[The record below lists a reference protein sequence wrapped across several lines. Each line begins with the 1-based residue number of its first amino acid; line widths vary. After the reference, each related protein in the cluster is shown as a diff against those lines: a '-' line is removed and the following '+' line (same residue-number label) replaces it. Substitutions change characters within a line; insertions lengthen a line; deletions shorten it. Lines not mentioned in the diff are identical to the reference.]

1 MEGFGV
7 VVVGSSDVNVDSGVV
22 VGSVD
27 AVVGS
32 VVVVVGSGDVVVGSA
47 VVVVGSDVVVV
58 SSGVG
63 VVGSA
68 VVVLGSE
75 LEAVEG
81 PFDIIFKQS
90 IFKEQIKLIAEQS
103 TKAYCKCMLI
113 FEKYQTLIICFL
125 VH

>member
-7 VVVGSSDVNVDSGVV
+7 VVVGSSDVNVGSGVV

-32 VVVVVGSGDVVVGSA
+32 GVVVA
-47 VVVVGSDVVVV
+47 GSDVVVV
-58 SSGVG
+58 SSGVE

-81 PFDIIFKQS
+81 PLDIIFEQS
-90 IFKEQIKLIAEQS
+90 MFKEQIKLIAEQS

>member
-7 VVVGSSDVNVDSGVV
+7 VVVGSSDVNVD
-22 VGSVD
+22 
-27 AVVGS
+27 
-32 VVVVVGSGDVVVGSA
+32 
-47 VVVVGSDVVVV
+47 
-58 SSGVG
+58 
-63 VVGSA
+63 SA

-81 PFDIIFKQS
+81 PFDIIFEQS